1 MYVILCPLFLC
12 HTSKASWNARATRY
26 FEAAR
31 SIGSEEA
38 ERNTKKLPTGRP
50 RAYAAGVTR
59 PEFRRLLAEKA
70 PEAPP
75 RARAR
80 RRDAAR
86 PECELMGEAGFRFAD
101 ARAKRARRLGRP
113 PPDPSTSRSIACF

>member
-1 MYVILCPLFLC
+1 MYVILCPFFLF

-26 FEAAR
+26 FAAAR

-38 ERNTKKLPTGRP
+38 ERHTTGRP

-59 PEFRRLLAEKA
+59 PEFRFRRLLAEKA

-75 RARAR
+75 RVRAR

-101 ARAKRARRLGRP
+101 ASAKRSRRLGRSASGSV
-113 PPDPSTSRSIACF
+113 DVACF